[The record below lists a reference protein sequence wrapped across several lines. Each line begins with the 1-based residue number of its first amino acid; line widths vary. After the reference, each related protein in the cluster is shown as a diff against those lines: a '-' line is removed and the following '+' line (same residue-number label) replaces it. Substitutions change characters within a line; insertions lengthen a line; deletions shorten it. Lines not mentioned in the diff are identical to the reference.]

1 MSQIDPKTF
10 SPFAPEYREP
20 DRPHGPVNER
30 GEWTWELLEH
40 RNGSTQIYP
49 TLWRDPYAVRASC
62 IPGMVDVLTTKTTP
76 CPFCRKG
83 HIHGIGD
90 GHRVPHCT
98 DRRKKEAVTLDDGTV
113 VYHKDGYIIRT
124 RLTPKNKRTRR

>member
-1 MSQIDPKTF
+1 MPQIDPKTF
-10 SPFAPEYREP
+10 SPFALELRAP
-20 DRPHGPVNER
+20 DHLHGSINHD
-30 GEWTWELLEH
+30 GEWDWEIVES
-40 RNGSTQIYP
+40 RDGSSKTYA
-49 TLWRDPYAVRASC
+49 TLWRDPYAVRASS
-62 IPGMVDVLTTKTTP
+62 IPGRVDVLTTKTTP

-113 VYHKDGYIIRT
+113 VYHKDGYIVRT
-124 RLTPKNKRTRR
+124 RLI